1 MFVHPLFL
9 FVMPINIVIFV
20 SCFKHTAMNEI
31 DNIITNTN
39 VTEAIAYLRE
49 KSIDLPTWDRLIKL
63 YEPKLHAI
71 VTDTINRKDKI
82 RNDGSK
88 EEASRIYIGLEKL
101 LTKRMTEFMFA
112 IPVKRIYHNIDG
124 NETRQQIAKAI
135 EAIYKYARI
144 DSENIKR
151 GNAYFAACEIF
162 TIWYVVEKPNTLYGF
177 KSKYKLKCKTY
188 SPMDGVKLYPLLDEL
203 DDMLAMSF
211 EYKKKVMDE
220 EITYF
225 ETYTADRHYKWRQQD
240 RGWETV
246 GTVEEINLMKI
257 PGVYAF
263 RPVPI
268 YHGLSRIRKELE
280 YTLSRNSDVIAYN
293 AAPVIKVSGALKGD
307 EDKGESRR
315 IFRVENG
322 GDVSYVSWSQ
332 SIEALKYHVET
343 LLKLYWMQSQMPD
356 VSFDNMKSVGN
367 IGYDARQM
375 LLTDAHLK
383 VGDESGAWIEF
394 FEREASVIKEFLK
407 HMNKSWAS
415 EIDNVEIEHIIT
427 PFIQQDEDA
436 TADRILKLNGG
447 KPVMSQLESIQ
458 QAGYSNDAQATLEQI
473 QREEAT
479 ASQSRISNIFEESS
493 I

>member
-1 MFVHPLFL
+1 M
-9 FVMPINIVIFV
+9 
-20 SCFKHTAMNEI
+20 SCFKHIAMNEI

-49 KSIDLPTWDRLIKL
+49 KSIDLPTWDHLIKL

-211 EYKKKVMDE
+211 EYKKKVKDE

-225 ETYTADRHYKWRQQD
+225 ETYTADRHYKWRQQG

-479 ASQSRISNIFEESS
+479 ASQSRISNIFEESV